1 MNAPRTWSEAGCT
14 ISVPGSLA
22 RLALLALL
30 ALPTLAAVLP
40 NATALPAM
48 ALPATAVS
56 TAAPAITSR
65 AELALDKRIG
75 GPPRSYDKIRSAD
88 DNRMSRSYK
97 LESGSRV
104 EQITYAMVNGQQ
116 VTRRRAG

>member
-1 MNAPRTWSEAGCT
+1 
-14 ISVPGSLA
+14 
-22 RLALLALL
+22 
-30 ALPTLAAVLP
+30 
-40 NATALPAM
+40 M

-56 TAAPAITSR
+56 TAAPATTSR

>member
-1 MNAPRTWSEAGCT
+1 MNAPRTWSAAGCT

-22 RLALLALL
+22 WLALL
-30 ALPTLAAVLP
+30 ALPMLVAVLP

-56 TAAPAITSR
+56 TAAPATTSR

-75 GPPRSYDKIRSAD
+75 
-88 DNRMSRSYK
+88 
-97 LESGSRV
+97 
-104 EQITYAMVNGQQ
+104 
-116 VTRRRAG
+116 